1 MTQKEIT
8 TAKKKAKECLEVFNM
23 KVPMTKM
30 CVIFYYIHDDDF
42 YATFYVTFYDV
53 RNKDYY
59 SCSYDKKENIY
70 TLTFCD
76 DTDKPKFFSKRGE
89 SND

>member
-8 TAKKKAKECLEVFNM
+8 IAKKKAKECLEVFNI

-30 CVIFYYIHDDDF
+30 CVIFYYIYDG
-42 YATFYVTFYDV
+42 FYVTFYDV

-59 SCSYDKKENIY
+59 ACSYYKKKNIY
-70 TLTFCD
+70 MLTFCD
-76 DTDKPKFFSKRGE
+76 DTDKPKFFSKRG
-89 SND
+89 

>member
-1 MTQKEIT
+1 MTQKEINI
-8 TAKKKAKECLEVFNM
+8 AKKKAKECLEVFNR

-30 CVIFYYIHDDDF
+30 CIIFYYNHNEDF
-42 YATFYVTFYDV
+42 YVSFYDV

-59 SCSYDKKENIY
+59 LCRYCYTFNIY
-70 TLTFCD
+70 TLIFCD

-89 SND
+89 TND